1 MFIPSRWLILGLFCG
16 TAISFG
22 AEETLRQE
30 NLAEIKRTNYEESQV
45 PAYVLPDP
53 LVCEDGTPVTSAE
66 IWEEKRRPEL
76 LKLFEKQMFGERP
89 EALQGDYPTFVTF
102 EVMEEDT
109 EALNGKAIRR
119 QVAIHF
125 AAPQAPP
132 HKISATDP
140 VQKSFDSLEHQ
151 PAGESSISYE
161 TAFVLIYLPKKV
173 ERPVPCFLGMNFRG
187 NHTIGDDPGIFPSEI
202 FLDGKFPPEKER
214 GVSVSRWNVE
224 KILDAGYGLI
234 TLYYQDIVP
243 DCEDCFQSGLFSLY
257 GSYPRTQASWG
268 AISAWAWALSRVMD
282 YIEQDPDFDSH
293 RVALMGHSRLGK
305 TALWAG
311 ACDSRFAMVISN
323 NSGCGG
329 AALSRRE
336 YGERVI
342 RINHT
347 FPHWFC
353 LNFHAYGKDVSKLP
367 IDQHEL
373 IALIA
378 PRPVY
383 VASAKED
390 RWADPK
396 GEYLSVWNAVPVY
409 QLLGTDALGEGVSA
423 ELPPLRQSVGGT
435 LGYHIRD
442 GKHDVTDFDWEQ
454 FIRFADRHFKP

>member
-1 MFIPSRWLILGLFCG
+1 MLPSRWWFLGLFCLVTFSLG
-16 TAISFG
+16 S
-22 AEETLRQE
+22 AETVQE
-30 NLAEIKRTNYEESQV
+30 KNLTEIMRTNYEESQV
-45 PAYVLPDP
+45 PIYVLPNP
-53 LVCEDGTPVTSAE
+53 LVCEDGTPVASAE
-66 IWEEKRRPEL
+66 IWENRRRPEL
-76 LKLFEKQMFGERP
+76 LKLLETQMFGEVP
-89 EALQGDYPTFVTF
+89 ETLRGDHPPFVTF

-109 EALNGKAIRR
+109 EALGGKAIRR

-125 AAPQAPP
+125 AAPQPAP

-140 VQKSFDSLEHQ
+140 VRKSFDSLEHQ
-151 PAGESSISYE
+151 PAGEISIPYE
-161 TAFVLIYLPKKV
+161 TALVLIYLPKKA

-187 NHTIGDDPGIFPSEI
+187 NQTIWNDPGIFPSEI
-202 FLDGKFPPEKER
+202 FPDGKFPPEKER
-214 GVSVSRWNVE
+214 GVAASRWNVE
-224 KILDAGYGLI
+224 KILDAGYGLV

-243 DCEDCFQSGLFSLY
+243 DRKDCFQAGLFSLY
-257 GSYPRTQASWG
+257 GSPSRTRESWG

-282 YIEQDPDFDSH
+282 YIEQDSDLDSC

-311 ACDSRFAMVISN
+311 ACDPRFAIVISN

-353 LNFHAYGKDVSKLP
+353 LNFHAYGEEVSKLP
-367 IDQHEL
+367 FDQHEL
-373 IALIA
+373 IALMA

-383 VASAKED
+383 ITSAEED

-396 GEYLSVWNAVPVY
+396 GEYLSAWNAVPVY
-409 QLLGTDALGEGVSA
+409 RLLGTDAFGEGRSA
-423 ELPPLRQSVGGT
+423 DLPPLNQSVGAT
-435 LGYHIRD
+435 IGYHIRN

-454 FIRFADRHFKP
+454 FIRFANRHFQR